1 MPNPYAAESVAK
13 PDTRCAVAAVA
24 LGVGLVATTLVI
36 AQLSQRF
43 YYDVDFSGA
52 PILAFTGLFVG
63 ASLLYL
69 PMAWLIPR
77 LPASRFALA
86 AMLLIGLLMRALL
99 FDSYPV
105 LEIDYYRYLWD
116 GAVLANG
123 FNPYALSAAQVPG
136 SELEVL
142 ALQAGPVFERINYRE
157 LSSIYPPL
165 AQLLFALA
173 HWLEPWQAD
182 GLRYLYL
189 LADGIVLL
197 LILSILKRLR
207 LSPWWSC
214 IYWWNPLLIIL
225 TYNGLHMDLLLL
237 PLLMLALQSMIAQRP
252 IAACSAL
259 ALAAGIKLWP
269 LLLLPFALRGLLR
282 RRRQLALAVASV
294 VAIASFVILPMLLFA
309 SADHSGLA
317 AFTQHWQRNSAL
329 FAQIAGL
336 LSLFGDDAQMHA
348 RLLVALILLLL
359 PCYLLRREP
368 ADGSQLIRAI
378 TITIATLFLLSP
390 VQLPWYCLWFL
401 PLLCFYP
408 HPALLLLGALMP
420 IYFARFYFDF
430 RGETVLFDHGIVWLQ
445 YLPPLALILL
455 LPRDRQAAARPLSQ
469 HV

>member
-1 MPNPYAAESVAK
+1 MPNPYTAESAAK
-13 PDTRCAVAAVA
+13 PAYCAVVA
-24 LGVGLVATTLVI
+24 LVLGVGLVATTLII
-36 AQLSQRF
+36 ALLSQRF
-43 YYDVDFSGA
+43 FYDVDFSRA

-63 ASLLYL
+63 AGLIYL

-77 LPASRFALA
+77 LPASRYALA

-123 FNPYALSAAQVPG
+123 FNPYALPPAQVPG
-136 SELEVL
+136 SELEAL

-189 LADGIVLL
+189 LADGIALV
-197 LILSILKRLR
+197 LILSILKRLK
-207 LSPWWSC
+207 LSPMWSC

-252 IAACSAL
+252 ILACSAL
-259 ALAAGIKLWP
+259 TLAAGIKLWP
-269 LLLLPFALRGLLR
+269 LLLLPFALRGLLT
-282 RRRQLALAVASV
+282 RRRQLAFAVGSV
-294 VAIASFVILPMLLFA
+294 VAIASFAILPMLLFA
-309 SADHSGLA
+309 SAEHSGLA
-317 AFTQHWQRNSAL
+317 AFSQHWQRNSAL
-329 FAQIAGL
+329 FSQIVGL
-336 LSLFGDDAQMHA
+336 LSLFGDAAEMHA

-368 ADGSQLIRAI
+368 VDASQLIRGI
-378 TITIATLFLLSP
+378 TITIAALFLLSP

-408 HPALLLLGALMP
+408 HPALLLLCALMP
-420 IYFARFYFDF
+420 IYFVRFYFDF
-430 RGETVLFDHGIVWLQ
+430 RAETALFDDGIVWLQ
-445 YLPPLALILL
+445 YLPPLALLL
-455 LPRDRQAAARPLSQ
+455 LRPRNQQAAAPPLSQ

>member
-1 MPNPYAAESVAK
+1 MPYACAPEPAAK
-13 PDTRCAVAAVA
+13 RYAAAALA
-24 LGVGLVATTLVI
+24 LGVALVAITFVI
-36 AQLSQRF
+36 ALLSQRF
-43 YYDVDFSGA
+43 YYDVDFSRA

-63 ASLLYL
+63 AGLIYL
-69 PMAWLIPR
+69 PLAWLIPR
-77 LPASRFALA
+77 LPATRYALA

-123 FNPYALSAAQVPG
+123 FSPYALPPGQVPG
-136 SELEVL
+136 SELESL

-173 HWLEPWQAD
+173 HWFDPWQAS

-189 LADGIVLL
+189 LADGVTLL
-197 LILSILKRLR
+197 LILSMLRRLN
-207 LSPWWSC
+207 LTPLWGC

-237 PLLMLALQSMIAQRP
+237 PLLMLALHSMIGKRP
-252 IAACSAL
+252 ITACIAL
-259 ALAAGIKLWP
+259 TLAAGIKLWP
-269 LLLLPFALRGLLR
+269 LLLLPFALRGLLT
-282 RRRQLALAVASV
+282 RRRQLAMAIGSIG
-294 VAIASFVILPMLLFA
+294 AIASIGILPMLLFG

-317 AFTQHWQRNSAL
+317 AFSQHWQRNSAL
-329 FAQIAGL
+329 FSQLVGL
-336 LSLFGDDAQMHA
+336 LSIFSDAAEMHA
-348 RLLVALILLLL
+348 RLLVALILVAL

-368 ADGSQLIRAI
+368 ADAPQLIRWI
-378 TITIATLFLLSP
+378 TITIAALFLLGP

-408 HPALLLLGALMP
+408 HPALLLLVSLMP
-420 IYFARFYFDF
+420 VYFARFYFDF
-430 RGETVLFDHGIVWLQ
+430 RGEAEIFDQGIVWLQ
-445 YLPPLALILL
+445 YLPPLALLL
-455 LPRDRQAAARPLSQ
+455 LPPRDHRATIRPLPR